1 MREQKEKSLFHSLCE
16 DVEKHKGISVPMR
29 RFRLKSP
36 CVLLPSLSL
45 LDSRDTISRSEPNN
59 LQLKQTEPIQIIQL
73 NEPFTHVRTKPILI
87 SLEFESLP
95 KTIDSVA
102 TESVLNSVVK
112 INTFSSK
119 PNICYPWQNKPQKK
133 IQRLRYIYQHVHAI
147 RILRFVIPGKMIITN
162 AHVVAN
168 HILVLV
174 IKRGSPKKYKAEVKA
189 IGREC
194 DLAILVIESKEFWE
208 DMNPL
213 ELGDMPFLQESVNV
227 IGYPTGGENIS
238 VTKGVVSRIES
249 MDYAHGA
256 INLPAIQTDAAMNP
270 GNSGGPVCIGN
281 KVVGVAFQTLGH
293 SNNIGCL
300 IPAPV
305 VKHFIT
311 GVEKTG
317 QYVGFCSLNLS
328 YQHMDAQ
335 IRSHFKMNS
344 EMTGI
349 LIYNINQH
357 SDALNILKKYDVI
370 LSIDGV
376 AIENDGTVII
386 PNRERIRLDDLISL
400 KQLGETILLKIL
412 REGKMH
418 EFNITLKPVQRLV
431 PAGQIDN
438 NPSYYIFAGFVFV
451 PLRKGSNGEQ
461 IVIISEVLADVIN
474 VEYYM
479 YKHLKVNSVNKV
491 KDLRLELGDGR
502 VIILDYQF
510 AKSSTSLIL
519 ERHRVPW
526 AMSKDLMTDQ
536 STTCS
541 STRLY

>member
-1 MREQKEKSLFHSLCE
+1 
-16 DVEKHKGISVPMR
+16 
-29 RFRLKSP
+29 
-36 CVLLPSLSL
+36 
-45 LDSRDTISRSEPNN
+45 
-59 LQLKQTEPIQIIQL
+59 
-73 NEPFTHVRTKPILI
+73 
-87 SLEFESLP
+87 
-95 KTIDSVA
+95 
-102 TESVLNSVVK
+102 
-112 INTFSSK
+112 
-119 PNICYPWQNKPQKK
+119 
-133 IQRLRYIYQHVHAI
+133 
-147 RILRFVIPGKMIITN
+147 MIITN

-335 IRSHFKMNS
+335 IRRHFKMNP

-386 PNRERIRLDDLISL
+386 PNRERIRLNDLVSL

-431 PAGQIDN
+431 PAGQFDN
-438 NPSYYIFAGFVFV
+438 NPSYYIFAGLVFV
-451 PLRKGSNGEQ
+451 PLRKQHIKGSNGEQ
-461 IVIISEVLADVIN
+461 IVVISEVLADVIN

-491 KDLRLELGDGR
+491 KVENLKHLCELIEKCCTKDLRLELGDGR
-502 VIILDYQF
+502 VIILDHQS

-541 STRLY
+541 KRVYACLSLSESVTMMKKTAKEGKSLFGSPTFVDLGNGRLRCVETGHEVLAGDVESYARNKRCRLGLIDHALSQGKSPLNMFSQCPLSRSKLVCKLTGDTVNKNEEHIWKHVNGKRFLHKLGL

>member
-1 MREQKEKSLFHSLCE
+1 
-16 DVEKHKGISVPMR
+16 
-29 RFRLKSP
+29 
-36 CVLLPSLSL
+36 
-45 LDSRDTISRSEPNN
+45 
-59 LQLKQTEPIQIIQL
+59 
-73 NEPFTHVRTKPILI
+73 
-87 SLEFESLP
+87 
-95 KTIDSVA
+95 
-102 TESVLNSVVK
+102 
-112 INTFSSK
+112 
-119 PNICYPWQNKPQKK
+119 
-133 IQRLRYIYQHVHAI
+133 
-147 RILRFVIPGKMIITN
+147 MIITN

-335 IRSHFKMNS
+335 IRRHFKMNP

-386 PNRERIRLDDLISL
+386 PNRERIRLNDLVSL

-431 PAGQIDN
+431 PAGQFDN
-438 NPSYYIFAGFVFV
+438 NPSYYIFAGLVFV
-451 PLRKGSNGEQ
+451 PLRKQHIKGSNGEQ
-461 IVIISEVLADVIN
+461 IVVISEVLADVIN

-491 KDLRLELGDGR
+491 KVENLKHLCELIEKCCTKDLRLELGDGR
-502 VIILDYQF
+502 VIILDHQS